1 LTATLEPTADLLAY
15 LGRAAGPPRHSPT
28 PVDEGAIRAW
38 CHALGDSLP
47 VYRDAEL
54 AAGTRWRGIIAPP
67 TMLQAW
73 TMHDRRQAP
82 EPEVMDFAEGE
93 LMAKLA
99 AAGYTAVVATNC
111 EQSYVRPLRP
121 GDRVTSRTTIAD
133 ITGPKRT
140 ALGEGFFVTLQTD
153 YADAAGEPVGTMRFR
168 SLRYRAAKRR
178 SETPPPRPPAISS
191 NPTDVVGRT
200 IGPAVTVTRR
210 YDDVVVGDE
219 LSPLEIYVT
228 PTLIISGAIA
238 SRDFNV
244 LHHDRD
250 RAIAAGA
257 ADIFMN
263 ILTTNGLVG
272 RFVTEWA
279 GPEAVLERVAIRL
292 GAANYPYDTF
302 RLSARVTACDQR
314 AGHGVA
320 ELEVRGTNSLGDHVT
335 GSVEVGLP

>member
-1 LTATLEPTADLLAY
+1 MTATLEPTADLSTY
-15 LGRAAGPPRHSPT
+15 VGRAAGPARHAPA
-28 PVDEGAIRAW
+28 PVNEGAIHAW

-47 VYRDAEL
+47 IYRDADF
-54 AAGTRWRGIIAPP
+54 AAGTRWGGIVAPP

-73 TMHDRRQAP
+73 TMPDRRQSP
-82 EPEVMDFAEGE
+82 EPDDTPSAERE

-99 AAGYTAVVATNC
+99 ERGYTAVVATNC
-111 EQSYVRPLRP
+111 EQSYVRALHL
-121 GDRVTSRTTIAD
+121 GDQLTSRTTIED
-133 ITGPKRT
+133 IAGPKRT

-153 YADAAGEPVGTMRFR
+153 YLDKAGEPVGTMSFR
-168 SLRYRAAKRR
+168 SLRYRAEQRR
-178 SETPPPRPPAISS
+178 SEKPAPRPAEISS

-200 IGPAVTVTRR
+200 IGAATTATRR
-210 YDDVVVGDE
+210 FDEVTVGDE
-219 LSPLEIYVT
+219 LSPLEIYLT

-250 RAIAAGA
+250 RAMAAGA

-272 RFVTEWA
+272 RLVGEWA

-302 RLSARVTACDQR
+302 RLAARVM
-314 AGHGVA
+314 GHERRDGRGIV

-335 GSVEVGLP
+335 GTVELELP